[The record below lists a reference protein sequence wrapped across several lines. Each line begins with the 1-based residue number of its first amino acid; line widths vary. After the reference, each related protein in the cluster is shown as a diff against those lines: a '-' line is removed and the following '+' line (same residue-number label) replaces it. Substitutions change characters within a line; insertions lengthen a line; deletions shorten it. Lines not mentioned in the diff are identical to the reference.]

1 MEADSIGLA
10 IPSLQHG
17 PARAGHTSAQEC
29 AGILTTPEILT
40 HPTAAPVHGGQ
51 FRMSITHR
59 RHPMSD
65 PIRTFRHFRDVPDR
79 LWRWKNFSP
88 AEIACRGT
96 GQLKLH
102 PEALDKL
109 QALRDRLGKPLIVR
123 SAYRSPQH
131 NRNVGGAPRSKHMD
145 GTAFD
150 IAMANHDP
158 VAFEAAAR
166 EVGFLGFGTYPR
178 SGFMHIDLG
187 PARNWGE
194 PFPARAAGFVPETR
208 PAREA
213 IAQSRTLQG
222 TGAAG
227 VATVGAAG
235 VEVAQEVLT
244 EAQGAVLPLVPYLDT
259 LRWLFIALALAGIA
273 VAVWARL
280 DDWKKGLR

>member
-1 MEADSIGLA
+1 
-10 IPSLQHG
+10 
-17 PARAGHTSAQEC
+17 
-29 AGILTTPEILT
+29 
-40 HPTAAPVHGGQ
+40 
-51 FRMSITHR
+51 
-59 RHPMSD
+59 MSD
-65 PIRTFRHFRDVPDR
+65 PIRTFRHFREVPDH

-102 PEALDKL
+102 PEALDRL

-145 GTAFD
+145 GKAFD

-166 EVGFLGFGTYPR
+166 AVGFLGFGFYPR
-178 SGFMHIDLG
+178 SGFIHIDLG
-187 PARNWGE
+187 PARQWGE
-194 PFPARAAGFVPETR
+194 RFPARAVPFAAETA

-213 IAQSRTLQG
+213 LAESRTLKG
-222 TGAAG
+222 TSAAG

-235 VEVAQEVLT
+235 VEVAQEVLA

-259 LRWLFIALALAGIA
+259 LRWLFIALALGGIA